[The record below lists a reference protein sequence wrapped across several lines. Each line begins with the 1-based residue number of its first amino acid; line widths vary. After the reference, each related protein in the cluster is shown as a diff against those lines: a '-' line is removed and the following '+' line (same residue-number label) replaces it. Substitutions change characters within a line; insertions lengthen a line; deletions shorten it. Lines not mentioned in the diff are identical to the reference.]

1 MLDCIARIGRLVKLV
16 ACCRVAS
23 NPLSTTLPGMSQQ
36 ADFRR
41 TALGFAA
48 WLVVCFG
55 AAAVG
60 GLLRPGDWYAQLEKP
75 AWTPPNWLFGP
86 VWTALYL
93 MMAVAAWE
101 VWRRGGFARQCRPL
115 ALFLI
120 QLAFNALWS
129 WFFSRRQ
136 LSPSSKRP
144 RPPRTEPSPR
154 ALPPALGAAA

>member
-1 MLDCIARIGRLVKLV
+1 
-16 ACCRVAS
+16 
-23 NPLSTTLPGMSQQ
+23 MSQQ

-101 VWRRGGFARQCRPL
+101 IWRRGGFARQCRPL

-154 ALPPALGAAA
+154 ALPPAFGAAA